1 MPAIGLEGGRIN
13 IVPVDYV
20 VVRCVAPWAA
30 RWCWSP
36 AAPPASGWP
45 PPTGSRKP
53 ATTLICG
60 RDQDK
65 LDEACREAGAKGYE
79 FLADPADLS
88 DMADADRF
96 VQQLLADHGGVD
108 VLIWTRCAAS
118 EYQAGIHFLTAEP
131 VSRRFM
137 GG

>member
-1 MPAIGLEGGRIN
+1 VGGKVVLVTGGSSGIGL
-13 IVPVDYV
+13 
-20 VVRCVAPWAA
+20 AA
-30 RWCWSP
+30 AHRF
-36 AAPPASGWP
+36 AEAG
-45 PPTGSRKP
+45 
-53 ATTLICG
+53 ATILICG

-65 LDEACREAGAKGYE
+65 LDEACREARAKGYE

-88 DMADADRF
+88 DMADVDRF

-118 EYQAGIHFLTAEP
+118 EYQAGDSFLTAEP